1 MTKEAVLITGANG
14 EIGHGLIEH
23 LVAEGR
29 YRILALDLDDSHL
42 QGIKDKIEFI
52 RGDVRDQKLMDE
64 IGEKYVLSKIFHLAA
79 LLSSRGEK
87 DPILAHQVNVEGS
100 LNLLNL
106 AKRVSDIKKRSVVF
120 VFPSTIAAYGIRSP
134 EIKRQA
140 GKVSEDQFLEPITMY
155 GTNKLSIEHLGRYF
169 ADFYSLLHETPET
182 VRIDFRCVRLPGV
195 LSASSV
201 PSGGTSDYGPEML
214 HAAAQGKPYACF
226 VTPETILPFMTMPD
240 AVQALIKISDAP
252 REKLSR
258 KVYNVTSFSVSAA
271 ELEAQ
276 VKKYFPDAQIS
287 YKPHQKRH
295 MIVESWPAAVDDG
308 PARRDFGFSPAYDF
322 NRAFSDYLVPGVIAR
337 YGHDLSQK
345 KTING

>member
-29 YRILALDLDDSHL
+29 YRILALDLSDSHL
-42 QGIKDKIEFI
+42 KAIKDKIEFI
-52 RGDVRDQKLMDE
+52 EGDVRDQKLIEE
-64 IGEKYVLSKIFHLAA
+64 IGEKYLLSKIFHLAA

-106 AKRVSDIKKRSVVF
+106 AKRESDRQKRSVVF
-120 VFPSTIAAYGIRSP
+120 VFPSTIAAYGIRTP
-134 EIKRQA
+134 EIKHQA
-140 GKVSEDQFLEPITMY
+140 GKVTEDQFLEPITMY

-169 ADFYSLLHETPET
+169 ADFYSLLHETPDT

-214 HAAAQGKPYACF
+214 HAAAQGKLYECF
-226 VTPETILPFMTMPD
+226 VTAETILPFMTMPD
-240 AVQALIKISDAP
+240 AVQALIRISDAP
-252 REKLSR
+252 RAKLTR

-271 ELEAQ
+271 EIEAQ
-276 VKKYFPDAQIS
+276 VKEFFPAAQIS

-295 MIVESWPAAVDDG
+295 MIVESWPAMVDDS

-322 NRAFSDYLVPGVIAR
+322 NRAFSDYLVPGVISR
-337 YGHDLSQK
+337 YGGDLSQK
-345 KTING
+345 KTANG